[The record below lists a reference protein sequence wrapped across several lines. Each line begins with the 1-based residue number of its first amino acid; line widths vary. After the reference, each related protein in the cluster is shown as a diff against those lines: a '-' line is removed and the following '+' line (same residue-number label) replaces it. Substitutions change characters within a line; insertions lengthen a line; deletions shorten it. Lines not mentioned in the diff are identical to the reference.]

1 VGVTG
6 AAGIAIAGPR
16 MPAGYAACAAILI
29 AGAVVFILWA
39 PDEPLPSAFR
49 VVPGGLML
57 ETMSDRS
64 GHRKPRVI
72 KSSVVMAIA
81 APARLTEVL
90 PAAADRAKDLGLI
103 NIAYNLPL
111 VVGSLLAGV
120 VLGLMN
126 SYLALLAV
134 AGVVTLTAVATVT
147 RVRLTA

>member
-6 AAGIAIAGPR
+6 AAGVAIAGPR

-29 AGAVVFILWA
+29 AGAVVFILWT

-49 VVPGGLML
+49 AVPGGLML

-72 KSSVVMAIA
+72 KSSAVMAIA

-90 PAAADRAKDLGLI
+90 PAADRAKDLGLI